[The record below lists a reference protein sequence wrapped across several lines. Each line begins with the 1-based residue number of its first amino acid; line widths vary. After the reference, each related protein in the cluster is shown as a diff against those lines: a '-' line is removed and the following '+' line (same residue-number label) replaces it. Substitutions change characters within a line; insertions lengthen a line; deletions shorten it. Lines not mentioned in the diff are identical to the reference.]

1 MLKEKFN
8 QDIIPVLKKKL
19 NISNVNAL
27 PKVEKVVVNAGIG
40 KLKDNK
46 NAVESYIKDM
56 TAITGQAPSKRGAK
70 KAISNFKL
78 RKAEVIGLT
87 TTLRGKN
94 MWAFLDKL
102 LNTVLPRTRDF
113 EGVSVKS
120 FDQKGNYSLGINDHT
135 VFPEI
140 DTNRV
145 DMIKN
150 LQINIVTNA
159 KNKEESFTLLQELGF
174 PFKKQK

>member
-8 QDIIPVLKKKL
+8 TVIIPALKEKL
-19 NISNVNAL
+19 NIKNVNAV
-27 PKVEKVVVNAGIG
+27 PKIEKIVVNVGIG

-46 NAVESYIKDM
+46 SAVESYIKDL
-56 TAITGQAPSKRGAK
+56 TAITGQAPSKRQAT

-78 RKAEVIGLT
+78 RQGEVIGLT
-87 TTLRGKN
+87 ITLRGQL
-94 MWAFLDKL
+94 MWAFLEKL

-113 EGVSVKS
+113 DGISVKS

-145 DMIKN
+145 DLIKN

-159 KNKEESFTLLQELGF
+159 RNKEESFTLLQELGF
-174 PFKKQK
+174 PFKK